1 MAALERDSQALEDP
15 VRKSLTVAACLI
27 ASTSF
32 AGPPSAVVLENARV
46 RVWKVTTAPA
56 VFGHPDAV
64 FVAIEDDARRKAG
77 DAYWSRVP
85 EGAGPNVV
93 GTFVIVELKDAPPAP
108 TTTPSAAD
116 PAAANPVF
124 TGMSFV
130 PLFENDRVKVIR
142 GRMDVGAREGLHTHA
157 SDIVLVHL
165 TGGTIEDVAA
175 GQTKVLRWKH
185 GDVEFEGRGSS
196 HSARNLGPA
205 VDAVLV
211 TLKP

>member
-1 MAALERDSQALEDP
+1 VPDRVDQPGRTAQRDRLRERQ
-15 VRKSLTVAACLI
+15 
-27 ASTSF
+27 
-32 AGPPSAVVLENARV
+32 V

-56 VFGHPDAV
+56 VFGARDAV
-64 FVAIEDDARRKAG
+64 FVAIEDDAKRKAG
-77 DAYWSRVP
+77 EAYWSRVP

-93 GTFVIVELKDAPPAP
+93 GTFVIVEPKDSPPTP
-108 TTTPSAAD
+108 TPKASAAD

-130 PLFENDRVKVIR
+130 PLFENGRVNVIR
-142 GRMDVGAREGLHTHA
+142 GRMDAGAREGFHTHA

-165 TGGTIEDVAA
+165 TGGTIEDVAD
-175 GQTKVLRWKH
+175 GQTKVKRWKH

-205 VDAVLV
+205 VEAILV